1 MSGLSLGDTRTKR
14 KAPSSAR
21 RQVQSVTV
29 TRRPIKYA
37 IGTSKLA
44 CGSSHLFLLSQEDY
58 TFHFDATS
66 ND

>member
-1 MSGLSLGDTRTKR
+1 MLGLSLGDTRTKR
-14 KAPSSAR
+14 KAPSSAHR
-21 RQVQSVTV
+21 RVQSVTV
-29 TRRPIKYA
+29 IRRPIKYA
-37 IGTSKLA
+37 IGSKLA